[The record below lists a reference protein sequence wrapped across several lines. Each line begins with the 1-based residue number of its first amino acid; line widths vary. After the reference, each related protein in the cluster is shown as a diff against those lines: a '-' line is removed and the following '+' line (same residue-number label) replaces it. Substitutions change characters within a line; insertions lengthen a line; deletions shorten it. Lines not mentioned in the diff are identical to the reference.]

1 MKPPNKRKLIIT
13 ALVGLFAVAFVF
25 YVALPAAY
33 DAGMFERE
41 RGRAKYHYVPG
52 YFEQSIE
59 KAIPGFLVARLELR
73 GFANPVS
80 DEERKVIRDDV
91 MARAKAEG
99 LLRPDHREVIAI
111 ETCVVPNDGTVRVA
125 YGYLVSPYG
134 MPHSMSGSAN
144 EGAVA
149 SSHQWARQW
158 LEEEIRRLTE
168 HLYNRQSITRV
179 VPGVFAGRLELRP
192 LADALSTEEKEALRN
207 DVIALAKAEGFLGT
221 EPPGSERGTGR
232 RGAKRPFAARVV
244 NKLGPHHVA
253 YGYVV
258 DSDGKQWTLEI
269 AVNNEKEGAG
279 FHQSDRDWLGVFE
292 GKGTG
297 KTSFMRIG
305 DESSILR

>member
-99 LLRPDHREVIAI
+99 LLRPDHRDLIAI

-207 DVIALAKAEGFLGT
+207 DVIALAKAEGFWGPD
-221 EPPGSERGTGR
+221 PPGIGR
-232 RGAKRPFAARVV
+232 PRRPFATRVV
-244 NKLGPHHVA
+244 NKLGPHHIA

-258 DSDGKQWTLEI
+258 DADGRQWTLEI